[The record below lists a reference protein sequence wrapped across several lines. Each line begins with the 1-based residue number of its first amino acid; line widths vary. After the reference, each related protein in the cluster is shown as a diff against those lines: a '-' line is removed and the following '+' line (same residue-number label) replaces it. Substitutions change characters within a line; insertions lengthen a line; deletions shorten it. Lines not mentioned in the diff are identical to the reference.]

1 MKHDRLLAEYQ
12 ELVIPKIVYH
22 FSPVKIL
29 ITGSRVKGTAT
40 KDSDIDVIIVADAFL
55 GVPFIR
61 RMVLVL
67 KSARFKKH
75 VDYFCYTPEEF
86 ERIKTQLCH
95 LDFFSLK
102 LGKNLT
108 LVEAL
113 QGYQK

>member
-1 MKHDRLLAEYQ
+1 MKQDRLLAEYQ

-86 ERIKTQLCH
+86 ERIKTTSAILR
-95 LDFFSLK
+95 DA
-102 LGKNLT
+102 
-108 LVEAL
+108 LVDAIEVFC
-113 QGYQK
+113 GPDTITG

>member
-86 ERIKTQLCH
+86 ERIKTTSAILR
-95 LDFFSLK
+95 DAVV
-102 LGKNLT
+102 G
-108 LVEAL
+108 AL
-113 QGYQK
+113 EVFHGPDTITG